1 MTRWHRVLP
10 DAELA
15 TGALHGFEV
24 DGKRL
29 VLLRGEAGL
38 RVFDDQCPHRGAP
51 FSDVGRLS
59 DGRLLCGWHFWA
71 FDADTGAHT
80 HLPTVCLVRY
90 RVRVT
95 DGVVEVEL
103 EG

>member
-1 MTRWHRVLP
+1 
-10 DAELA
+10 
-15 TGALHGFEV
+15 
-24 DGKRL
+24 
-29 VLLRGEAGL
+29 
-38 RVFDDQCPHRGAP
+38 
-51 FSDVGRLS
+51 LS

-90 RVRVT
+90 PVRVT